1 MTTIAKA
8 NYPARTTSQGV
19 PGKDF
24 IAFVNYGENASAA
37 SPVWNMLG
45 GTNNDN
51 LGIAAEVSTQQTK
64 ESGFWQEGAVSG
76 KSGEYST
83 EMVCLRDN
91 LAQQVIE
98 EFIYNDEITSEKG
111 ALHMALVDKV
121 SKDYKEFWIIPTS
134 WELAA
139 EAGDLATYSF
149 SGTVV
154 GTPLKKTGFTLPS

>member
-8 NYPARTTSQGV
+8 NYPARTASQGV

-24 IAFVNYGENASAA
+24 IAFVNYGENATALA
-37 SPVWNMLG
+37 PKWNMLG

-51 LGIAAEVSTQQTK
+51 LGISAEVSTQQTK
-64 ESGFWQEGAVSG
+64 ESGYWQEGAVSG
-76 KSGEYST
+76 KSGEYSA
-83 EMVCLRDN
+83 EMVVLRNN

-98 EFIYNDEITSEKG
+98 EFLYDDEITSEKG

-121 SKDYKEFWIIPTS
+121 SKDYTEFWAIPTS

-139 EAGDLATYSF
+139 ESGDLATYNL
-149 SGTVV
+149 TATIV
-154 GTPLKKTGFTLPS
+154 GTPEKKAGFVIPS